1 MGGGAAD
8 KRDHREGK
16 RSGRQLPT
24 PPPPQEDGRLLP
36 VKPGGG
42 SDLAVTGTGI
52 PAPASSFTAA
62 GIEGVLN
69 VNMDEDETEKRTVA
83 LVASDKIPHTL
94 TAGSSRRLNI
104 LTWMPPPPSGGVLHV
119 QPFLDSIGA
128 TPNPSPSSEDGYAS
142 TVVEYEGTQYTLVLY
157 GHGSGKPEVQG
168 VVVTSNT
175 SSTIPDAIASIKEQ
189 VGALKEKVS
198 DVAAPVLI
206 VVGSESG
213 LSSQEFKDVSTRILS
228 SHR

>member
-1 MGGGAAD
+1 M
-8 KRDHREGK
+8 
-16 RSGRQLPT
+16 
-24 PPPPQEDGRLLP
+24 LP

-42 SDLAVTGTGI
+42 SGLAVIGTDI

-62 GIEGVLN
+62 GIKVDCVLN
-69 VNMDEDETEKRTVA
+69 EKMDDDETEKRTVA

-157 GHGSGKPEVQG
+157 GHGSGEPEVQG

-213 LSSQEFKDVSTRILS
+213 LSSQEFKDVSGR
-228 SHR
+228 